1 MATHSSIVAWKIP
14 RTEEPGELQS
24 MGLQRLDMTEYTH
37 TTVHEGSPLSSSI
50 LICYLWIIGILT
62 GVRWYLTVV
71 LNCIFL
77 MISDAEYLFSSPYVS
92 FGKMSIQVLC
102 QFFYIRLFF
111 DLDLFKFFVYFR
123 Y

>member
-14 RTEEPGELQS
+14 RTEEPGGLQS
-24 MGLQRLDMTEYTH
+24 MGLQQLDMTEYTH
-37 TTVHEGSPLSSSI
+37 TTVHEGSPLSSST

-77 MISDAEYLFSSPYVS
+77 MISDAEYLFSNPYVS
-92 FGKMSIQVLC
+92 FGKNVYSSPLPIFLYQVV
-102 QFFYIRLFF
+102 F
-111 DLDLFKFFVYFR
+111 
-123 Y
+123 